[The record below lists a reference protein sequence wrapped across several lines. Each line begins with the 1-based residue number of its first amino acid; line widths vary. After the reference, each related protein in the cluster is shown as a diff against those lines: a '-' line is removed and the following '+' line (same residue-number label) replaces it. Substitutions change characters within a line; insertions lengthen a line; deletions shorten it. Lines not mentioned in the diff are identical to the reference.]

1 MVYSTFQVFYVLVD
15 LLSSCS
21 SCYINGILL
30 LTCVVLMIC
39 KSQPQFQGLTIWG
52 EDGALVLLSWA
63 TPSLLPD
70 KGCALSHPHSPAV
83 WGTTGN
89 PHQP

>member
-21 SCYINGILL
+21 SHYINGILL

-39 KSQPQFQGLTIWG
+39 KSQPQFQELTIWG

-63 TPSLLPD
+63 TSSLLPD
-70 KGCALSHPHSPAV
+70 KGLQTVYNSV
-83 WGTTGN
+83 LDIVLGFWKQET
-89 PHQP
+89 